1 MIITDKKAIADD
13 GKYLKLGDSLKKEIY
28 LGNNY
33 IEKGGKTV
41 LFNVVNFN
49 DVKEVYPIDINGV
62 AYYISATSYGD
73 IVSELIRQKYTIDQE
88 LALYA
93 NHSIG
98 THNEQFEKFQ
108 EWRIICKETAKKL
121 INNE

>member
-88 LALYA
+88 LAMYA

-98 THNEQFEKFQ
+98 THKKEFTEFQ

>member
-1 MIITDKKAIADD
+1 MIITGKKAIADE
-13 GKYLKLGDSLKKEIY
+13 GKYLKLENSIKKEIY

-33 IEKGGKTV
+33 IEKDGKTV
-41 LFNVVNFN
+41 LFNVVTFN
-49 DVKEVYPIDINGV
+49 DIKEVYPVDINGV
-62 AYYISATSYGD
+62 AYYISATTYGD

-88 LALYA
+88 LAMYA

-98 THNEQFEKFQ
+98 THTQEFNEFQ

>member
-1 MIITDKKAIADD
+1 MIINNKKAIADE
-13 GKYLKLGDSLKKEIY
+13 GKYLKLEDSLKKEIY

-33 IEKGGKTV
+33 IEKGGKTI

-49 DVKEVYPIDINGV
+49 DIKEVYPVDINGV

-98 THNEQFEKFQ
+98 THNEQFEEFQ